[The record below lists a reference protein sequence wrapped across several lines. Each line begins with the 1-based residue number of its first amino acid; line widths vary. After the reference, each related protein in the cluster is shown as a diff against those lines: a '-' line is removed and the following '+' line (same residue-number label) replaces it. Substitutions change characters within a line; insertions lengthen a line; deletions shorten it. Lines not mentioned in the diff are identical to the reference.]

1 MACAAGIAMPETRL
15 FTTEQGESFFGI
27 KRFDRS
33 PDNRRY
39 HIHTFG
45 NLIQANFRIPSCDY
59 ADLFK
64 VTTLLTRNHDDL
76 LRAFRLMLFNILA
89 HNRDDHVKN
98 FSFILDDRAG
108 KWSLA
113 PAYDL
118 TFADGPGGEHS
129 TTVAGE
135 GRVPAYR
142 QVAEL
147 AGRYG
152 VAENELEMMIDEVAA
167 AVERW
172 PEFARVARIRGV
184 VSARISRRLAGV
196 GFGGRG

>member
-1 MACAAGIAMPETRL
+1 
-15 FTTEQGESFFGI
+15 
-27 KRFDRS
+27 
-33 PDNRRY
+33 
-39 HIHTFG
+39 
-45 NLIQANFRIPSCDY
+45 
-59 ADLFK
+59 
-64 VTTLLTRNHDDL
+64 
-76 LRAFRLMLFNILA
+76 MLFNILT

-98 FSFILDDRAG
+98 FSFILDDRTG

-129 TTVAGE
+129 MTVAGE
-135 GRVPAYR
+135 GRTPEYR
-142 QVAEL
+142 HVVEL

-152 VAENELEMMIDEVAA
+152 VAEKELEMMLDEVAA

-172 PEFARVARIRGV
+172 PEFALVAGVRGT

-196 GFGGRG
+196 RFWV